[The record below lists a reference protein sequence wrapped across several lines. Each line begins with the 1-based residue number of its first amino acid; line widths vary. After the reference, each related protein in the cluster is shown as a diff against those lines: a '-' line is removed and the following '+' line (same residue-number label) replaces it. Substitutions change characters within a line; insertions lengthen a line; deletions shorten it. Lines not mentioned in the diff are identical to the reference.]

1 MGSVLLDVRRA
12 RQRRLSL
19 VALAACGLAMPF
31 LALALPRL
39 AALCGP
45 ARPAVV
51 AIHALSVAA
60 AAAAAVWAGRE
71 PQWTVADDIAWSAA
85 LVALAV
91 AGYLGAAPV
100 TGAMVL
106 HGAAALSLA
115 VRVPP
120 ARLVLAAGLSVL
132 LGVLVRAASGAPASA
147 VQAAVLFGGLTAL
160 AHVTVARATHA
171 LAYVLAEREALLA
184 ERRTATRPA
193 REREARAERD
203 GSTAALRPP
212 RWKLGAT
219 LSADAR
225 DDAAPARGED
235 VGWEALVERVR
246 SAVTTMC
253 EPVGVTSS
261 VRAELRGLA
270 PPNSRM
276 RQQVLKI
283 AEEAAHHAL
292 RDTPPQSITIT
303 LRRGEG
309 GLLLEVLDD
318 GSEGEGVRSK
328 RALAAMR
335 GRVAPLGGSA
345 ELRRGDAG
353 WVMRVRLPCEQLN

>member
-1 MGSVLLDVRRA
+1 MASVLLDVRRA

-39 AALCGP
+39 SALCGP
-45 ARPAVV
+45 ARPVVVVVHALAVV
-51 AIHALSVAA
+51 AASG
-60 AAAAAVWAGRE
+60 AAVWSGRE
-71 PQWTVADDIAWSAA
+71 PQWTLADDIAWAVA
-85 LVALAV
+85 LVAFAV
-91 AGYLGAAPV
+91 TGFLGAAPV
-100 TGAMVL
+100 TAVMLL

-120 ARLVLAAGLSVL
+120 ARLVLVTALSVL
-132 LGVLVRAASGAPASA
+132 LGVLVRVASGAAPALVHA
-147 VQAAVLFGGLTAL
+147 GLLFGAMTLL

-171 LAYVLAEREALLA
+171 LAYVLAEREALLS
-184 ERRTATRPA
+184 ERRTLARP
-193 REREARAERD
+193 REKEPRAERE
-203 GSTAALRPP
+203 GAAAALRSP
-212 RWKLGAT
+212 RWKMSAT
-219 LSADAR
+219 LATEAR
-225 DDAAPARGED
+225 EEAPARGGDEA
-235 VGWEALVERVR
+235 GWESVVERVR

-253 EPVGVTSS
+253 EPVGVASS

-292 RDTPPQSITIT
+292 RDTPPQTITIT
-303 LRRGEG
+303 LRRGDG

-328 RALAAMR
+328 RALAALR

-345 ELRRGDAG
+345 ELRRDDAG

>member
-12 RQRRLSL
+12 RQRRLTL

-31 LALALPRL
+31 LALGLPRL

-45 ARPAVV
+45 ARPAAVVVHAVTVVV
-51 AIHALSVAA
+51 AAGAA
-60 AAAAAVWAGRE
+60 AWSGRE
-71 PQWTVADDIAWSAA
+71 PQWTLADDVAWAMA
-85 LVALAV
+85 LMAFAV
-91 AGYLGAAPV
+91 TGFLGAAPV
-100 TGAMVL
+100 TAVMLL
-106 HGAAALSLA
+106 HGAAALALA

-120 ARLVLAAGLSVL
+120 VRLVLVTALSVL
-132 LGVLVRAASGAPASA
+132 LGVLVRVASGAAPGLVHAGL
-147 VQAAVLFGGLTAL
+147 LFGAMTLL

-171 LAYVLAEREALLA
+171 LAYVLAEREALLS
-184 ERRTATRPA
+184 ERRTLARP
-193 REREARAERD
+193 REKEPRPERE
-203 GSTAALRPP
+203 GAAAVIRSP
-212 RWKLGAT
+212 RWKIGASLAT
-219 LSADAR
+219 EVR
-225 DDAAPARGED
+225 DEAPPLRGDEA
-235 VGWEALVERVR
+235 GWESVVERVR
-246 SAVTTMC
+246 STVTTMC

-276 RQQVLKI
+276 RQHVLKI

-292 RDTPPQSITIT
+292 RDTPPQTITIT
-303 LRRGEG
+303 LRRGDG

-328 RALAAMR
+328 RALAALR

-345 ELRRGDAG
+345 ELRRDDGG